1 MACGCDPANGGTT
14 VVSACCS
21 IHGLAPSGVGVRWTH
36 HGGAGAPTGF
46 KIPVFQAD
54 ASPGT
59 LIVPAANQRF
69 TVYHLSLVVELTG
82 DSLIYRGISTGD
94 DATPNNIIMR
104 GFYSAN
110 GGQIANFPLVR
121 LALGEDLFVKAAGL
135 GAVDVIGYG
144 VLETV

>member
-54 ASPGT
+54 ASPGSA
-59 LIVPAANQRF
+59 LVVAANQRF
-69 TVYHLSLVVELTG
+69 WVYWLSLVVQVEG
-82 DSLIYRGISTGD
+82 DSLVYRGTSTGAD
-94 DATPNNIIMR
+94 SNPNNIVMR
-104 GFYSAN
+104 GTFSDF
-110 GGQIANFPLVR
+110 GGQIANYPLVR
-121 LALGEDLFVKAAGL
+121 LALGEDLFLKSAGL

-144 VLETV
+144 VLESV